1 MTLPALDLLLLPL
14 REPER
19 LGTLTPGQWDLLV
32 RQGRRADVLAR
43 VAERIEA
50 AGRWAD
56 VPPEVAR
63 HLQSMRLLA
72 QRQHEELRHE
82 TGQLLRVFESAGLP
96 LVLLKGAAYVLQD
109 LRVGEGRMVS
119 DIDIL
124 VPRERLADVESAL
137 MLSGWVS
144 TNNNPYDQRYYRTWM
159 HELPPMRH
167 LRRGTV
173 LDVHH
178 ALVPLSGRLRADPS
192 AMLADIRPI
201 PGNPGVYALSPTDMV
216 LHSAAHLY
224 AEGELE
230 LGCRGLLDI
239 ELLVL
244 EFAQDAD
251 FWPTLTQRA
260 AALRW
265 ERPLAQALVYLD
277 ELLST
282 PLPPEV
288 RDWARKVHQHS
299 APAWRGRLL
308 DAMYLR
314 ALRPDHASLSDRWT
328 ALARAGLYVR
338 GHWLRMPPWLLA
350 GHLARK
356 ALMAA
361 RAPKPTE
368 A

>member
-1 MTLPALDLLLLPL
+1 MTLPPLDLLLLPL
-14 REPER
+14 RTPER
-19 LGTLTPGQWDLLV
+19 VGELKPGQWDLLL

-43 VAERIEA
+43 VAARLDETD
-50 AGRWAD
+50 RWSA
-56 VPPEVAR
+56 VPAEVAR
-63 HLQSMRLLA
+63 HLRSMQLLA
-72 QRQHEELRHE
+72 LRQHEELRHE
-82 TGQLLRVFESAGLP
+82 TEQLRQLFRRHGLP

-124 VPRERLADVESAL
+124 VPRERLAEAESAL
-137 MLSGWVS
+137 MMHGWVS
-144 TNNNPYDQRYYRTWM
+144 TNHNAYDQRYYRTWM

-167 LRRGTV
+167 LHRGTV

-178 ALVPLSGRLRADPS
+178 ALVPPSGRLRADAS
-192 AMLADIRPI
+192 AVLADVRPVA
-201 PGNPGVYALSPTDMV
+201 GHEGVYTLSPTDMV

-239 ELLVL
+239 ELLL
-244 EFAQDAD
+244 TQFGAD
-251 FWPTLTQRA
+251 PAFWPALTERA
-260 AALRW
+260 CMLQW
-265 ERPLAQALVYLD
+265 ERPLAQALVYVD
-277 ELLST
+277 ELLRT
-282 PLPPEV
+282 PLPAPTL
-288 RDWARKVHQHS
+288 DWARRVHR
-299 APAWRGRLL
+299 APAQAWRAGLL
-308 DAMYLR
+308 DAMYRR
-314 ALRPDHASLSDRWT
+314 ALRPDHPSLSDRWT

-356 ALMAA
+356 SWMALHPP
-361 RAPKPTE
+361 RE

>member
-1 MTLPALDLLLLPL
+1 MLPALDLLLLPL

-19 LGTLTPGQWDLLV
+19 LRTLTPGQWDLLM
-32 RQGRRADVLAR
+32 RQGRRADLLAR
-43 VAERIEA
+43 MAERIEA

-63 HLQSMRLLA
+63 HLQAMRLLA
-72 QRQHEELRHE
+72 GRQHEELRHE
-82 TGQLLRVFESAGLP
+82 SAQLLRVFEQAGLP
-96 LVLLKGAAYVLQD
+96 LVLLKGAAYVLQG

-124 VPRERLADVESAL
+124 VPRDRLADVESAL
-137 MLSGWVS
+137 MLNGWVS
-144 TNNNPYDQRYYRTWM
+144 TNHDPYDQRYYRTWM

-178 ALVPLSGRLRADPS
+178 ALVPLSGRLRADP
-192 AMLADIRPI
+192 AAVLADVRPI
-201 PGNPGVYALSPTDMV
+201 PGHPGVHALSPVDMV

-239 ELLVL
+239 ELLIG
-244 EFAQDAD
+244 EFGQDPA
-251 FWPTLTQRA
+251 FWTALTRRA
-260 AALRW
+260 EALRW
-265 ERPLAQALVYLD
+265 QRPLAQALVYLD
-277 ELLST
+277 ELLRT
-282 PLPPEV
+282 PLPAEA
-288 RDWARKVHQHS
+288 RGWAAREHARAV
-299 APAWRGRLL
+299 PGWRRRLL
-308 DAMYLR
+308 DAMYRR
-314 ALRPDHASLSDRWT
+314 ALRPDHGSFSDRWT
-328 ALARAGLYVR
+328 ALARGGLYLR

-356 ALMAA
+356 SLMAL
-361 RAPKPTE
+361 RAPRGATE
-368 A
+368 N

>member
-1 MTLPALDLLLLPL
+1 MTLPALDLLMLPL

-19 LGTLTPGQWDLLV
+19 LGSLTPGQWDLLV
-32 RQGRRADVLAR
+32 RQGRRADLLAR
-43 VAERIEA
+43 MAERIDA

-63 HLQSMRLLA
+63 HLRSMQLLA
-72 QRQHEELRHE
+72 RRQHEELRHE
-82 TGQLLRVFESAGLP
+82 TQQLLRVFGQAGLP

-124 VPRERLADVESAL
+124 VPRERLAEVESAL

-144 TNNNPYDQRYYRTWM
+144 TNTNAYDQRYYRTWM

-192 AMLADIRPI
+192 AMLGDIRPI
-201 PGNPGVYALSPTDMV
+201 PGHPGVHALAPVDMV

-239 ELLVL
+239 ELLVG
-244 EFAQDAD
+244 EFGQDPA
-251 FWPTLTQRA
+251 FWPALTARA
-260 AALRW
+260 TALHW
-265 ERPLAQALVYLD
+265 ERPLACMCAGIGCACR
-277 ELLST
+277 
-282 PLPPEV
+282 PGC
-288 RDWARKVHQHS
+288 W
-299 APAWRGRLL
+299 PATW
-308 DAMYLR
+308 
-314 ALRPDHASLSDRWT
+314 PASR
-328 ALARAGLYVR
+328 
-338 GHWLRMPPWLLA
+338 
-350 GHLARK
+350 
-356 ALMAA
+356 
-361 RAPKPTE
+361 
-368 A
+368 